1 VKHIQAG
8 LIVGA
13 IWFVVVAAAV
23 SLTAILSIMLG
34 TAIAASVVAVTII
47 IIVGASFI
55 DWYTERKRSP

>member
-8 LIVGA
+8 LIVGV
-13 IWFVVVAAAV
+13 IWFVVVAGAI
-23 SLTAILSIMLG
+23 SLTALLSLLLG

-55 DWYTERKRSP
+55 DWYTERKRP